1 MALIEYY
8 VLLQTRKDNSCK
20 CSIDNT
26 TFQLEQIIFYLRSGI
41 IVCASPEFNLFQP
54 SVAFHIKTSH
64 LIWNATLNWNKL
76 IICKRSDCVL
86 CYLFLII
93 SQEYLSQ
100 ESDPQNCTASW
111 STCYCLCDILEMY
124 KSSTKVYCC
133 NWRWKHVP

>member
-1 MALIEYY
+1 MCFSKPEKIIRANVQLIIQS
-8 VLLQTRKDNSCK
+8 LNLNW
-20 CSIDNT
+20 
-26 TFQLEQIIFYLRSGI
+26 FFYLRSDI

-64 LIWNATLNWNKL
+64 LIWNATLSRNKL
-76 IICKRSDCVL
+76 IICKRSDCAL

-111 STCYCLCDILEMY
+111 SICYCLSDILETY
-124 KSSTKVYCC
+124 KSSTKVSTCHKKIC
-133 NWRWKHVP
+133 SRMGLF